1 MKDAGKGPGPAE
13 GVTLSGEK
21 DCRRIALRRSPL
33 PFLREAKGCR
43 RCKALFRA
51 NLSGKRTEVLAL
63 NGFVSYTEFLCVQKF
78 RFFHLA
84 KKRRRKYAKLFQ
96 RSDQPQ

>member
-78 RFFHLA
+78 RFFSFG
-84 KKRRRKYAKLFQ
+84 KEKEKEVCKTF
-96 RSDQPQ
+96 STV